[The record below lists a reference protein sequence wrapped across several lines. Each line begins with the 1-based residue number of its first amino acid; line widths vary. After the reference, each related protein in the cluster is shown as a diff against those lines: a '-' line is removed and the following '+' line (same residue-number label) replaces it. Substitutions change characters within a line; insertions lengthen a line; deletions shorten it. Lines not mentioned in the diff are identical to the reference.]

1 MTLYKKVVMK
11 KDRTLEEGRVIIAIG
26 TAPVV
31 AKSLHACFRSMGLVI
46 GKRRD
51 ITHQYYGRRVGG
63 GICTSQRTTTKA
75 CSLCKKY
82 FEGIKSINIGKR
94 K

>member
-1 MTLYKKVVMK
+1 MTLYKRVVMK
-11 KDRTLEEGRVIIAIG
+11 KDPTLEEGRVIIAIG
-26 TAPVV
+26 TSPIV
-31 AKSLHACFRSMGLVI
+31 AKSLHACLRSTGLVI

-51 ITHQYYGRRVGG
+51 ITHQYYSRRVGG

-75 CSLCKKY
+75 CSPCKKY